1 MPTDIVGKAGQT
13 LKSAPKPTKQ
23 KARGQHNQN
32 QPMLVIRFKKV
43 GRKAQKTFR
52 LIVTEKKTPPRGRPL
67 EYLGWWNP
75 HSKKGAFKQGRI
87 KHWVSKGAQ
96 LSDTARAILAKHR
109 AV

>member
-1 MPTDIVGKAGQT
+1 
-13 LKSAPKPTKQ
+13 
-23 KARGQHNQN
+23 
-32 QPMLVIRFKKV
+32 MLVIRFKKV

-52 LIVTEKKTPPRGRPL
+52 LIVTEKKTAPRGRPL

-75 HSKKGAFKQGRI
+75 YSKKGAFKQDKI